1 MKYNLLG
8 IIVLFL
14 LLSFVFP
21 KSLVRAQ
28 GVALS
33 VPVAD
38 PDATDGDIISSTEE
52 GYILSSTAYDA
63 NMYGVITE
71 TPAISF
77 VPVGAAETKTIVST
91 GTVRVNVSTINGPIK
106 KGNFLTSSPV
116 KGVAQKADKNGF
128 ILGVAAQNYTE
139 KNPQKAGKILVALTI
154 KYNTAPSNSVTRTNL
169 LEFLKQSAT
178 APYLTPI
185 ASLRYLLAAIISIA
199 SFVFGFTYFGKVA
212 QVGVEALGRNP
223 LAAKIIQFSV
233 VLHIVLTIGIILVGL
248 AIAYLILIL

>member
-1 MKYNLLG
+1 MKYNLLKV
-8 IIVLFL
+8 IVLFL

-33 VPVAD
+33 VPVVD
-38 PDATDGDIISSTEE
+38 SDATNGDIVSSTEK
-52 GYILSSTAYDA
+52 GYVLSSSAYDA
-63 NMYGVITE
+63 NMFGIITE

-77 VPVGAAETKTIVST
+77 IPVSAQNTKSVVST
-91 GTVRVNVSTINGPIK
+91 GTILVNVSTINGPIK
-106 KGNFLTSSPV
+106 KGSFITSSTI
-116 KGVAQKADKNGF
+116 KGLGQKADKNGF
-128 ILGVAAQNYTE
+128 ILGVAAENYRE
-139 KNPQKAGKILVALTI
+139 KDPQKAGKILVSLNI
-154 KYNTAPSNSVTRTNL
+154 KYNTAPSNSVVRTNL

-178 APYLTPI
+178 APYLSPL

-199 SFVFGFTYFGKVA
+199 AFVFGFTYFGKVA
-212 QVGVEALGRNP
+212 QTGVEALGRNP

-233 VLHIVLTIGIILVGL
+233 VLHIILTVGIILVGL